1 VTIAPY
7 GGGFCGDILLG
18 RFAAAHIDAMSTEN
32 LTELEAIVALPDP
45 VLLAWIMGD
54 SPVPRDLRS
63 ATLEALI
70 AYRP

>member
-1 VTIAPY
+1 MHRGTKEI
-7 GGGFCGDILLG
+7 DILLG
-18 RFAAAHIDAMSTEN
+18 RFTAAHIDAMSTEN